1 MSVDVT
7 KMPKLGFG
15 MMRLPEKDG
24 ELDLEQICKMVDAY
38 LASGM
43 NYFDTAY
50 MYCGGKSESIVKKA
64 LVERHPRESFTLT
77 TKLPQWMMDEGIEG
91 RDRIFNDQ
99 LARTGAGYFDYYL
112 LHSVEDGANYEGYV
126 KYDCFNWAKKKKEEG
141 LIKHFGFSFH
151 ESFVLALYALC
162 ASLEPG
168 TGKQKSPCN
177 SIAEAFEIT
186 CISAFKRAL

>member
-50 MYCGGKSESIVKKA
+50 IDRKSTRLNSS
-64 LVERHPRESFTLT
+64 HPLSSRMPS
-77 TKLPQWMMDEGIEG
+77 
-91 RDRIFNDQ
+91 
-99 LARTGAGYFDYYL
+99 
-112 LHSVEDGANYEGYV
+112 
-126 KYDCFNWAKKKKEEG
+126 
-141 LIKHFGFSFH
+141 
-151 ESFVLALYALC
+151 
-162 ASLEPG
+162 
-168 TGKQKSPCN
+168 
-177 SIAEAFEIT
+177 
-186 CISAFKRAL
+186 SA

>member
-1 MSVDVT
+1 MKSQRKILTKIQKTIDFQVHFNATIFSTILRKRRFSAEKKGDFTMSVDVT

-77 TKLPQWMMDEGIEG
+77 TSSTISSRAPEPDI
-91 RDRIFNDQ
+91 
-99 LARTGAGYFDYYL
+99 
-112 LHSVEDGANYEGYV
+112 
-126 KYDCFNWAKKKKEEG
+126 
-141 LIKHFGFSFH
+141 LI
-151 ESFVLALYALC
+151 
-162 ASLEPG
+162 
-168 TGKQKSPCN
+168 
-177 SIAEAFEIT
+177 IT
-186 CISAFKRAL
+186 CCIASRTAQTMTAM

>member
-91 RDRIFNDQ
+91 VTAFSTISSRAPEQ
-99 LARTGAGYFDYYL
+99 AT
-112 LHSVEDGANYEGYV
+112 
-126 KYDCFNWAKKKKEEG
+126 
-141 LIKHFGFSFH
+141 LI
-151 ESFVLALYALC
+151 
-162 ASLEPG
+162 
-168 TGKQKSPCN
+168 
-177 SIAEAFEIT
+177 IT
-186 CISAFKRAL
+186 CCTVSRTAQTMKAM

>member
-1 MSVDVT
+1 MTKIKKTIDFQVYFNATIFSTILRKRRFSAEKKGDFIMSVDVT

-64 LVERHPRESFTLT
+64 LVERHPRESFT
-77 TKLPQWMMDEGIEG
+77 
-91 RDRIFNDQ
+91 
-99 LARTGAGYFDYYL
+99 
-112 LHSVEDGANYEGYV
+112 
-126 KYDCFNWAKKKKEEG
+126 
-141 LIKHFGFSFH
+141 
-151 ESFVLALYALC
+151 
-162 ASLEPG
+162 
-168 TGKQKSPCN
+168 
-177 SIAEAFEIT
+177 
-186 CISAFKRAL
+186 

>member
-77 TKLPQWMMDEGIEG
+77 TKLPQWMMDEGIECDHG
-91 RDRIFNDQ
+91 NFVTDLDQFGSRKFRIKIIVSSDNLNISGIILF
-99 LARTGAGYFDYYL
+99 
-112 LHSVEDGANYEGYV
+112 
-126 KYDCFNWAKKKKEEG
+126 C
-141 LIKHFGFSFH
+141 
-151 ESFVLALYALC
+151 
-162 ASLEPG
+162 SL
-168 TGKQKSPCN
+168 SPW
-177 SIAEAFEIT
+177 S
-186 CISAFKRAL
+186 

>member
-1 MSVDVT
+1 MEKKGDFTMSVDVT

-77 TKLPQWMMDEGIEG
+77 TKLPTRASRAVTAFSMISSRAPEQ
-91 RDRIFNDQ
+91 
-99 LARTGAGYFDYYL
+99 AT
-112 LHSVEDGANYEGYV
+112 
-126 KYDCFNWAKKKKEEG
+126 
-141 LIKHFGFSFH
+141 LI
-151 ESFVLALYALC
+151 
-162 ASLEPG
+162 
-168 TGKQKSPCN
+168 
-177 SIAEAFEIT
+177 IT
-186 CISAFKRAL
+186 CCTVSRTAQTMTAM

>member
-50 MYCGGKSESIVKKA
+50 MYCGGKIGEHREKSAGRASSE
-64 LVERHPRESFTLT
+64 R
-77 TKLPQWMMDEGIEG
+77 KL
-91 RDRIFNDQ
+91 
-99 LARTGAGYFDYYL
+99 
-112 LHSVEDGANYEGYV
+112 
-126 KYDCFNWAKKKKEEG
+126 
-141 LIKHFGFSFH
+141 
-151 ESFVLALYALC
+151 
-162 ASLEPG
+162 
-168 TGKQKSPCN
+168 
-177 SIAEAFEIT
+177 
-186 CISAFKRAL
+186 

>member
-1 MSVDVT
+1 MEKKGDFTMSVDVT

-151 ESFVLALYALC
+151 GAA
-162 ASLEPG
+162 
-168 TGKQKSPCN
+168 
-177 SIAEAFEIT
+177 
-186 CISAFKRAL
+186 